1 MMVLYECDRKRC
13 PNCTYPSCKHTGS
26 IEHAKNFI
34 PSGLHDEEV
43 YEEKIVKDIKEVY
56 VVVIDEINE
65 STNFYMRMPIGVYSN
80 KIKAKHVV
88 RNLPKE
94 ANPHIYRYNL
104 EN

>member
-1 MMVLYECDRKRC
+1 MMILYECDRKRC
-13 PNCTYPSCKHTGS
+13 PNCSYPQCKHTGL
-26 IEHAKNFI
+26 IEHAKNFQL
-34 PSGLHDEEV
+34 SVLDEEV
-43 YEEKIVKDIKEVY
+43 YEEKIVKEIKEVY

-65 STNFYMRMPIGVYSN
+65 HTGFYMRMPIGVYGN